1 MGPGMK
7 ELEQIVQ
14 AAAAGNKSAFAELVT
29 RFQDMALALARRR
42 LGETGSAEDA
52 VQEALLT
59 AYLQLPD
66 LRDLAAFPA
75 WFRRILAS
83 CCNRLA
89 RERHMFSPVD
99 WDFLD
104 QFADCQP
111 SPLDDMVRCQTR
123 SMVAEVLASLEGVS
137 REACVQR
144 YVFGRSYKEIADI
157 LGVPQGT
164 IKRRLNEAKDKI
176 VQKVQD
182 QHWPVIRVGYL
193 PVSDHLLAMV
203 SHHIHDKQ
211 KFEIHLKKFLS
222 WASLVS
228 SLQSGRLDAAFI
240 MAPLAMALRNQ
251 GLPILYVMDAHHE
264 GSAITVRKNEM
275 SREASSWQRV
285 GMPHILSTH
294 GLMLACLK
302 GLSPGRPWANVEA
315 RYLGPS
321 YLLSSLV
328 SSDIDAFLCAEPWN
342 TKATFEG
349 TGQIYAR
356 SKDILPGHI
365 CCILVVREELVEKEG
380 EVLAE
385 YLRLLGTANAQIRK
399 APDACSGIQERYTG
413 VSANIARQV
422 LSGASISFDEMEPD
436 RGRIES
442 LMNLA
447 LTTGVLDRPCDLD
460 RFVCSDFS

>member
-1 MGPGMK
+1 MK

-14 AAAAGNKSAFAELVT
+14 AAAAGDKNAFSELVT
-29 RFQDMALALARRR
+29 RFQDMAVALAKRR
-42 LGETGSAEDA
+42 LGEAGLAEDA
-52 VQEALLT
+52 VQEAFLT
-59 AYLQLPD
+59 AYVQLSD
-66 LRDLAAFPA
+66 LRDSSAFPA

-89 RERHMFSPVD
+89 RQRHMFSPVD
-99 WDFLD
+99 WEFLD
-104 QFADCQP
+104 RFGDGQP
-111 SPLDDMVRCQTR
+111 SPLEDMVRFQTR
-123 SMVAEVLASLEGVS
+123 SMVAEVLDSLEGVS
-137 REACVQR
+137 REACIQR
-144 YVFGRSYKEIADI
+144 YVFGRSYKEIADM
-157 LGVPQGT
+157 LGAPQGT
-164 IKRRLNEAKDKI
+164 IKRRLNDAKDKI

-193 PVSDHLLAMV
+193 PVSDHLMAMV
-203 SHHIHDKQ
+203 SHHTHDKQ

-222 WASLVS
+222 WARLVS
-228 SLQSGRLDAAFI
+228 SLESGRLDAAFI
-240 MAPLAMALRNQ
+240 MAPLAMALRNN

-275 SREASSWQRV
+275 SRQASSWQRV
-285 GMPHILSTH
+285 GMPHIFSTH
-294 GLMLACLK
+294 GLMLSCLMEA
-302 GLSPGRPWANVEA
+302 SPKMPSANIEA
-315 RYLGPS
+315 KYLGPS

-342 TKATFEG
+342 TKAACEG

-365 CCILVVREELVEKEG
+365 CCILAVREEFLDKAG
-380 EVLAE
+380 EVLAD
-385 YLRLLGTANAQIRK
+385 YLKLLAAANACIRK
-399 APDACSGIQERYTG
+399 KPDLCSKIQEHYTG
-413 VSANIARQV
+413 VSAGIAREV
-422 LSGASISFDEMEPD
+422 LTGTCISFDEITPD

-447 LTTGVLDRPCDLD
+447 LATGVLDRPCDLD